1 LQHVQQFGPRLLGN
15 HPRAHLRGLGQQGS
29 KQITGGGTGGLVR
42 EDSENESTSVR
53 SQDGMT
59 LAVASVAVAKIAMT
73 ESFMV
78 LLRSYGR
85 RWSLRREMERYLVGC
100 ATAKIEER

>member
-1 LQHVQQFGPRLLGN
+1 LQHVQQCRPRFTGN
-15 HPRAHLRGLGQQGS
+15 HPGAHMRGLGQQGS
-29 KQITGGGTGGLVR
+29 KQITGGLGGGGLVR
-42 EDSENESTSVR
+42 EDSENESTSVL

-59 LAVASVAVAKIAMT
+59 LAVASVAVAKIART

-78 LLRSYGR
+78 
-85 RWSLRREMERYLVGC
+85 LVGC